1 MIRQLHPEDQTYYEQ
16 MDTGIEDDYIAAIF
30 PYLVTGPNKM
40 YGLFIENQLV
50 STAGFTIYH
59 SVYAMLGR
67 LRTDRRY
74 RGQNLATEILNNV
87 LERAWEH
94 SEIQWV
100 GANTQQ
106 SNIPAQKVL
115 RKIGLTPRI
124 SLQSAT
130 TTSPNQLADEHAQ
143 WTEIT
148 SLSKKKTLLS
158 EQYVQPG
165 RVFPYECYYP
175 FEAKTELFHDDEV
188 ATWRFFENNQCDR
201 FFITKYDQKKY
212 HYLHVVYPFQDL
224 FNQSGLWATITHAH
238 NDSQSQFEEDVHV
251 WVDITNDQMAKLPN
265 QHPFDLPS
273 PWNLYVDQ
281 R

>member
-30 PYLVTGPNKM
+30 PHLVTGPNKM

-74 RGQNLATEILNNV
+74 RGQNLATEIISNV
-87 LERAWEH
+87 LDKAWGH
-94 SEIQWV
+94 SAIQWV

-106 SNIPAQKVL
+106 SNVPAQKVL
-115 RKIGLTPRI
+115 TKIGLTPLI

-130 TTSPNQLADEHAQ
+130 TTSPNQLADNHAQ

-148 SLSKKKTLLS
+148 TLSKKKALLS
-158 EQYVQPG
+158 EQYIQPG

-175 FEAKTELFHDDEV
+175 FEAKTELFNDDEV
-188 ATWRFFENNQCDR
+188 ATWRFFMNEQRDR
-201 FFITKYDQKKY
+201 FFIAKYDQKKY
-212 HYLHVVYPFQDL
+212 HYLHVLYPFDDL
-224 FNQSGLWATITHAH
+224 FDQPGLWSTITQTYS
-238 NDSQSQFEEDVHV
+238 DSRVLFEEEVHV
-251 WVDITNDQMAKLPN
+251 WIDLTSDQLEKLPK
-265 QHPFDLPS
+265 QHPFNLPS